1 MCYTSNFFFFGFLNF
16 YFALKG
22 DLSEFLNE
30 IIEIIS

>member
-1 MCYTSNFFFFGFLNF
+1 MCYNWGFLFLSF

-22 DLSEFLNE
+22 DPSEFLNE